1 MGIRLCVAL
10 VAGLTVTALLVPAT
24 QGAAA
29 PQRYA
34 AGLVPSTLGSP
45 DPRDTAA
52 LGAVPAAYRG
62 ELNPAGLVPSTLGS
76 PDPRDTAL
84 GGVFPV

>member
-1 MGIRLCVAL
+1 MGIRLCLAL

-52 LGAVPAAYRG
+52 LGAVPAYRG

-84 GGVFPV
+84 DVISPV

>member
-1 MGIRLCVAL
+1 MSIRLCLAF

-24 QGAAA
+24 QAATA
-29 PQRYA
+29 QKQYA

-52 LGAVPAAYRG
+52 LGAVPAAFSL
-62 ELNPAGLVPSTLGS
+62 EQNPAGLVPSTLGS

-84 GGVFPV
+84 GGVFAV